1 MSFYDTLL
9 KAKLGDEDATE
20 ILLEQYKPMLIK
32 ASIINGRFDE
42 DLFQEQC
49 IVLMKCIYQFMI

>member
-9 KAKLGDEDATE
+9 KAKLGDEDAKE